1 MKKILCC
8 MAFILAVL
16 GGNMTTHAAQYKILV
31 VMSYE
36 ENFPWCQEVKTGI
49 ESTLGS
55 QSELR
60 YVYMNTKTDPNGGA
74 KKAEEAYAAYQEFQP
89 DGVIAVDDNAQSM
102 FVVPYLKDK
111 VKTPV
116 MFAGVNAEPSKYGY
130 PAANVSG
137 ILEREQFKE
146 SLFLVQQ
153 LVRGVKTF
161 GILLPDDATGKAL
174 LAQIEQEK
182 GEYPL
187 AFTEAKIPKTFE
199 ELQTMVEAMKQTTD
213 ALFYIT
219 LEGLRNHAGKAMT
232 DKEMLPVIVAKFG
245 KPILTNAPFRV
256 KFGALCAVVKM
267 GEEQGSTAAGMLLSA
282 MQGKS
287 VAEIPIMRN
296 HFGRRI
302 LNATTLQALQI
313 KPSPI
318 VLRGAELVTTEQ

>member
-1 MKKILCC
+1 MKKILCR

-16 GGNMTTHAAQYKILV
+16 GGNMAAHAAQYNILV

-55 QSELR
+55 QGELR

-89 DGVIAVDDNAQSM
+89 DGVIAVDDSAQSL

-116 MFAGVNAEPSKYGY
+116 MFAGVNAEPSQYGY

-153 LVRGVKTF
+153 LVRGAKTF

-174 LAQIEQEK
+174 FAQIEQEK

-187 AFTEAKIPKTFE
+187 ALAEAKIPKTFE
-199 ELQTMVEAMKQTTD
+199 ELQTMTEAMKQTND
-213 ALFYIT
+213 VLFYIT
-219 LEGLRNHAGKAMT
+219 LEGLPNHAGKAMT
-232 DKEMLPVIVAKFG
+232 DKEMLPVVAAKFG

-256 KFGALCAVVKM
+256 KFGALCAVVKT
-267 GEEQGSTAAGMLLSA
+267 GEEQGSAAADMLLSA
-282 MQGKS
+282 MRGKS
-287 VAEIPIMRN
+287 VAEIPIARN

-302 LNATTLQALQI
+302 LNVTTLQALQI